1 MKKSGKIA
9 VSTNHKV
16 VNILAIKKMQYNVY
30 MSQLMCL
37 LCVAIIH
44 EKSIATRIAISIQ

>member
-1 MKKSGKIA
+1 
-9 VSTNHKV
+9 
-16 VNILAIKKMQYNVY
+16 MQYNVY

-44 EKSIATRIAISIQ
+44 EKSIATELQFISNKK